1 MADLTKHGILARKDL
16 TVGRLADGAALD
28 MGTPFDFFGEES
40 RCRFVT
46 SSRSLPEA
54 EPGIP

>member
-1 MADLTKHGILARKDL
+1 MSQRVVAKVEHHA
-16 TVGRLADGAALD
+16 GRLADGAAMD
-28 MGTPFDFFGEES
+28 MRTPFDVFGEES
-40 RCRFVT
+40 RGGFAT